1 MDCWDD
7 NDELFN
13 FDESDE
19 MDDFN
24 SKLASQNFIHDI
36 PEPSL
41 PIVSTISALCNLGN
55 LKFNIYELCDY
66 LKENP
71 FEQLVKIKEV
81 KDNNISR
88 KNRKNYCGS
97 KIFYNQHTIIINP
110 YFDKLKKINYI
121 KNINIKLF
129 KNGKIHISGMKD
141 INGADGIQ
149 SLHILINYIK
159 YIPNLLILYEK
170 NINDHSICSYENCTN
185 NKIDNSNYCQ
195 EHYDILL
202 NTYLQHIEIYDFEFI
217 LFNCDFNCGFQ
228 INREKILNVINNKYN
243 ITATFD
249 SVYQG
254 VKVIF
259 CYNSS
264 YENNEGYC
272 KCTKPCNAKSDGL
285 SDGNCKKITIP
296 IFRSG
301 AIMITGKC
309 TSEHVN
315 YIYKIIT
322 NILKESYYDI
332 VQIDNK
338 LPTKYKNE
346 KILLDFDKTFLKSI
360 LN

>member
-1 MDCWDD
+1 MDLLD
-7 NDELFN
+7 NNIFD

-24 SKLASQNFIHDI
+24 NKLASLNTNQEI
-36 PEPSL
+36 PEPSNY
-41 PIVSTISALCNLGN
+41 IISTISALCNIGN
-55 LKFNIYELCDY
+55 LKFNIYELITY
-66 LKENP
+66 LQQNP

-81 KDNNISR
+81 TDNNISR

-110 YFDKLKKINYI
+110 YFKKSNNINYI

-129 KNGKIHISGMKD
+129 KNGKIHISGMKHIYGD
-141 INGADGIQ
+141 DGIKA
-149 SLHILINYIK
+149 LNILIDHIK
-159 YIPNLLILYEK
+159 HIPNLLILYEK
-170 NINDHSICSYENCTN
+170 NIVKTNKCIYNNCTN
-185 NKIDNSNYCQ
+185 NNITDSNYCL
-195 EHYDILL
+195 EHYNILL
-202 NTYLQHIEIYDFEFI
+202 NQYIQNITICDFEFI

-228 INREKILNVINNKYN
+228 INREKILYILNNKYKIN
-243 ITATFD
+243 ATFD

-264 YENNEGYC
+264 YEKNEGYC

-309 TSEHVN
+309 TNEHVK
-315 YIYKIIT
+315 YIYNIIT

-338 LPTKYKNE
+338 IPVKYKNE
-346 KILLDFDKTFLKSI
+346 KIVLEFNKSFLKSI
-360 LN
+360 L

>member
-1 MDCWDD
+1 MELLDD
-7 NDELFN
+7 NLFDFN
-13 FDESDE
+13 EDDE

-24 SKLASQNFIHDI
+24 SKLASLSSNVEV
-36 PEPSL
+36 PEPS
-41 PIVSTISALCNLGN
+41 PYIISTISALCNLGD
-55 LKFNIYELCDY
+55 LKFNIYDLCNY
-66 LKENP
+66 LKTNP
-71 FEQLVKIKEV
+71 FDQLVKIKEV

-110 YFDKLKKINYI
+110 YYTKNNNINYI

-129 KNGKIHISGMKD
+129 KNGKIHISGMKH
-141 INGADGIQ
+141 INGHDG
-149 SLHILINYIK
+149 LHALDILINHIK
-159 YIPNLLILYEK
+159 HVPNLLVLYEK
-170 NINDHSICSYENCTN
+170 NITKKKECAYKNCN
-185 NKIDNSNYCQ
+185 NLKINESNYCQ

-202 NTYLQHIEIYDFEFI
+202 NNYLQDIKICDFEFI

-228 INREKILNVINNKYN
+228 INREKILHIINNKYKIN
-243 ITATFD
+243 ATFD

-309 TSEHVN
+309 TSEHVDC
-315 YIYKIIT
+315 IYKIIT
-322 NILKESYYDI
+322 KILKESYHDI

-346 KILLDFDKTFLKSI
+346 QILLDFNKSFLKSI
-360 LN
+360 L